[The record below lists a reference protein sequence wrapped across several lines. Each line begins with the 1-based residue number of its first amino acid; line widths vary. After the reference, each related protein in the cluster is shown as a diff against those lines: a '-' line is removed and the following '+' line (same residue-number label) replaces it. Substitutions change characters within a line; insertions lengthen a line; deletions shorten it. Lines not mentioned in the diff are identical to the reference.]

1 MAKQNLLTSS
11 NCLGADILIKL
22 LKTYTQ
28 TINDVRQT
36 ITVGIVGLPNV
47 GKSSVINSLKRSH
60 ACKIGSMP
68 GLTRIMQEI
77 KLDKHIKL
85 LDCPGVVM
93 SKEEDINS
101 LALKNCVKIEN
112 IKDPLGPIELLLKRC
127 NKEQLIIRYKIAEF
141 ADATQFLNLVA
152 KKCGKIKKDGI
163 PDVAKAAQLILN
175 DWISGKLSYYSQPPE
190 LKKATDTK
198 VITEF
203 SPAFNIDD
211 LLKEETELF
220 NSIDDTKVLVDG
232 IEIESSKSTLTS
244 FDELESVIE
253 TDKKESIFKSDLAL
267 NPKVVKKNQ
276 KADQIEKMDEDRDLL
291 SLKLEA
297 IKRKSSKAATKKSG
311 KDSDNENDFYE
322 SENIPRSKKMHK
334 MEIKKKVKKERKNE
348 KLFSNLGDMM
358 NSVKIASKNPA
369 KIAGNELFDFKTDF
383 KK

>member
-1 MAKQNLLTSS
+1 
-11 NCLGADILIKL
+11 
-22 LKTYTQ
+22 
-28 TINDVRQT
+28 
-36 ITVGIVGLPNV
+36 
-47 GKSSVINSLKRSH
+47 
-60 ACKIGSMP
+60 
-68 GLTRIMQEI
+68 
-77 KLDKHIKL
+77 
-85 LDCPGVVM
+85 
-93 SKEEDINS
+93 
-101 LALKNCVKIEN
+101 
-112 IKDPLGPIELLLKRC
+112 
-127 NKEQLIIRYKIAEF
+127 
-141 ADATQFLNLVA
+141 
-152 KKCGKIKKDGI
+152 
-163 PDVAKAAQLILN
+163 
-175 DWISGKLSYYSQPPE
+175 
-190 LKKATDTK
+190 
-198 VITEF
+198 
-203 SPAFNIDD
+203 
-211 LLKEETELF
+211 
-220 NSIDDTKVLVDG
+220 
-232 IEIESSKSTLTS
+232 
-244 FDELESVIE
+244 LESVIE